1 MCLRHCFIS
10 FKLPQPFFGH
20 RLWTNITTF
29 YGADSRMA
37 QDVYANEERSA
48 RLWIPG
54 LSPFPQ
60 APGPAGL
67 ARTCLESQQ
76 CTPTE
81 VIYYLFPSYLFVSV
95 SWNLPVKDGA
105 CVTTSRG
112 NNSHLFLTNNVGDW
126 PNHVSG
132 EEVGCW
138 GPKVWTRKCLTPSHY
153 RTLWHLPNFFVIPF
167 FFWWGFC
174 CVGRLLRQPERQL
187 FIQRETFPTLS
198 SLSM

>member
-1 MCLRHCFIS
+1 MHVRVYIEVSIYVTWEYIINTLESKTCSWMCLRHGFIS

-20 RLWTNITTF
+20 CLWTNVTTF
-29 YGADSRMA
+29 YGADGRMA

-48 RLWIPG
+48 RLWIPR

-95 SWNLPVKDGA
+95 S
-105 CVTTSRG
+105 
-112 NNSHLFLTNNVGDW
+112 
-126 PNHVSG
+126 
-132 EEVGCW
+132 
-138 GPKVWTRKCLTPSHY
+138 
-153 RTLWHLPNFFVIPF
+153 
-167 FFWWGFC
+167 
-174 CVGRLLRQPERQL
+174 
-187 FIQRETFPTLS
+187 
-198 SLSM
+198 